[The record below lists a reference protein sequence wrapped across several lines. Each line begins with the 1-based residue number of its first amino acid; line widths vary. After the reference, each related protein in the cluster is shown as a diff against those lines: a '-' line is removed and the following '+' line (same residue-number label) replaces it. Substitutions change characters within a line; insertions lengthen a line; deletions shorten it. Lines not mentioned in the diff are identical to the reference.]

1 MISGY
6 TAVMN
11 GVKHDYCFRECILS
25 MLRVCSEVV
34 VGYSASL
41 DGVDDG
47 TRDALNG
54 IDSRV
59 RVIDHTEWM
68 RSNPAG
74 HRWFVEWMNHT
85 RKSLR
90 HPTQLWLDADEVLS
104 ESAVVPVRTPTLY
117 RRLNF
122 WKDTSHLCPEGVVCA
137 SIVTRS
143 GPTAYWM
150 PSDDP
155 NMNPGEER
163 IIRESGYSDPIAE
176 IFHYGFLRKP
186 EAFLVKSRFF
196 QPVLIGN
203 YDPRLQAAEGDT
215 SRHWV
220 EFAPFNKPLIPI
232 QRNHPQVAHQWL
244 RDRGHDV

>member
-25 MLRVCSEVV
+25 MLRVCDEVV
-34 VGYSASL
+34 VGYSDSL

-59 RVIDHTEWM
+59 HVMDCTEWM
-68 RSNPAG
+68 RENPTG
-74 HRWFVEWMNHT
+74 PRWFVEWMNHM
-85 RKSLR
+85 RRHLR
-90 HPTQLWLDADEVLS
+90 FETQLWLDADEVLS
-104 ESAVVPVRTPTLY
+104 DSAVVPVRTPTLY

-122 WKDTSHLCPEGVVCA
+122 WKDTSHLCPEGTVCA
-137 SIVTRS
+137 SWVTRS
-143 GPTAYWM
+143 GPTVYWM

-155 NMNPGEER
+155 NMKPGEER
-163 IIRESGYSDPIAE
+163 IIREAGHTQNPPE

-186 EAFLVKSRFF
+186 EAFLTKSRFF
-196 QPVLIGN
+196 QPVLIGG
-203 YDPRLQAAEGDT
+203 YDPRLQAAEQDV
-215 SRHWV
+215 SKHWT
-220 EFAPFNKPLIPI
+220 EFAPFDKPLIPI
-232 QRNHPQVAHQWL
+232 QRAHPQVAHQWL
-244 RDRGHDV
+244 RDRGHAV